1 MQEQGKLPA
10 EDSDDGSSERT
21 RHVLRGVLVVDTAFV
36 VGEDDL
42 LLLGRLDLVL
52 VLLTGDVSVV
62 GVSVHV
68 EAELGEV
75 GASES
80 VGEELSDEGKEERAL

>member
-1 MQEQGKLPA
+1 M
-10 EDSDDGSSERT
+10 
-21 RHVLRGVLVVDTAFV
+21 
-36 VGEDDL
+36 
-42 LLLGRLDLVL
+42 L

-80 VGEELSDEGKEERAL
+80 VGEELSDEGKEERAVERKTCQDMASRDRGARATNIKQIPKAQG

>member
-1 MQEQGKLPA
+1 M
-10 EDSDDGSSERT
+10 
-21 RHVLRGVLVVDTAFV
+21 
-36 VGEDDL
+36 
-42 LLLGRLDLVL
+42 L

-80 VGEELSDEGKEERAL
+80 VGEELGDEGKEERAAERKTCQDMASRDRGARATHIKQIPKAQG